1 MVRLDDA
8 VLARLEKGGSRY
20 EILVDPQLVDDWKS
34 DNEAVEISDLL
45 AIEEVWSDARA
56 GERPTSEALQRTFG
70 TTDISICAST
80 ILEKLSLIHISSQRK
95 NLVDEKKRQII
106 NEIASTATDPKT
118 KLPHPRTRIENALDE
133 IRFSVDPF
141 KSIESQVGDAVKLL
155 RPVIPLQ
162 FITVTLAFMVQGKDY
177 GGVSQMLR
185 DSIQKEE
192 WMSNGNWACVVS
204 VPGGMKNDIIDKV
217 ASRSPDVEVREL
229 D

>member
-1 MVRLDDA
+1 MVSLDDA

-20 EILVDPQLVDDWKS
+20 EILVDPHLVENWKI
-34 DNEAVEISDLL
+34 DNESVKISDLL

-80 ILEKLSLIHISSQRK
+80 ILERGSIQLTTSQRK
-95 NLVDEKKRQII
+95 NMVNEKKRQ
-106 NEIASTATDPKT
+106 
-118 KLPHPRTRIENALDE
+118 NALDE
-133 IRFSVDPF
+133 IRFSIDPF

-177 GGVSQMLR
+177 GAVSQLLR